1 MQTEKLIKE
10 VFSDYTEK
18 TNLIDAKIYNL
29 NLVKKQIYGLN
40 FLFFVL

>member
-18 TNLIDAKIYNL
+18 TNLLDAKLYDL
-29 NLVKKQIYGLN
+29 NLIKKQNIL
-40 FLFFVL
+40 VI